1 VDEGGKR
8 KKEKEGKEGKG
19 RERERRE
26 RGKRGGQMIKRKNIG
41 KGRRRTGSWLT
52 YLLQEGKRLEPHIQW
67 DPIPLPEQVEPFTTM
82 AVQCHHPMAADST
95 SPLSSPPKTI
105 VCLTAVINQTG
116 YFLDIKHMIMGQ

>member
-1 VDEGGKR
+1 MKEEKGKR
-8 KKEKEGKEGKG
+8 KKRGRKG
-19 RERERRE
+19 REGRERGGKG
-26 RGKRGGQMIKRKNIG
+26 GKRGGQMIKRKNIG
-41 KGRRRTGSWLT
+41 KGRRRTGIWLT

-67 DPIPLPEQVEPFTTM
+67 DPIPLPEQAEPFTTM